1 MATNETEERLSAL
14 IDREQ
19 DAIGCP
25 YPIFSALRDESPIH
39 FSDKLGTW
47 VCTKYEYIME
57 ILHDTDRFSS
67 LMPTGPR
74 DGRSGFATA
83 MEELATD
90 PSMADYFQTFLANAA
105 NAAVLLNADPPEH
118 RRQRKAVN
126 RAFRPSRLR
135 SMEPLIEKV
144 TSELLDEIINNGE
157 SEFVAEFAVGLPMT
171 IIAVALG
178 VETDNLATFKK
189 WSDDLVMPVGNP
201 DPTTDKVRD
210 YLISLSEFNE
220 FFGNLLQLRREEAQ
234 EDIIS
239 DVANAEVNDEMLNEA
254 EMLSMLQQF
263 LVAGNETTTKL
274 LTNLMHHLAVE
285 DGLEEQLRNDPSL
298 IDNFIEE
305 GLRFEAPVGG
315 LFRMA
320 KEDTTVGNTQLS
332 EGDHIWLIFAA
343 ANRDPQMFSEPDTF
357 SVDREN
363 ARDHLAFGHGEHFCI
378 GAMLARLEARIA
390 IEQILE
396 RMENIRLVD
405 GKNSFEYEDTFVLR
419 GLKEL
424 HIAFDAR
431 H

>member
-1 MATNETEERLSAL
+1 MTSTETEQKLTAL

-47 VCTKYEYIME
+47 VCTKYEDIME
-57 ILHDTDRFSS
+57 MLHDTDRFSS

-83 MEELATD
+83 MEELAAD
-90 PSMADYFQTFLANAA
+90 PSMAEYFQKFLANAA

-126 RAFRPSRLR
+126 RAFRPTRLR
-135 SMEPLIEKV
+135 GMEPMIEEV
-144 TSELLDEIINNGE
+144 TSELIEEIVDKGE
-157 SEFVAEFAVGLPMT
+157 CEFVSEFAVGLPMT

-178 VETDNLATFKK
+178 VETDDLTTFKR

-201 DPTTDKVRD
+201 DPTTEKVRD

-220 FFGNLLQLRREEAQ
+220 FFGNLLQLRRQDPQ

-239 DVANAEVNDEMLNEA
+239 DVATAEVNDEMLNEA

-274 LTNLMHHLAVE
+274 LTNLMHHLAEE
-285 DGLEEQLRNDPSL
+285 DGLEERLREDPSL

-320 KEDTTVGNTQLS
+320 KEDTTVGETQLRK
-332 EGDHIWLIFAA
+332 GDHIWLIFAA
-343 ANRDPQMFSEPDTF
+343 ANRDPEMFSQPDTF

-390 IEQILE
+390 VEQILE
-396 RMENIRLVD
+396 RLQNIRLID
-405 GKNSFEYEDTFVLR
+405 GRNNFEYEDTFVLR

-431 H
+431 

>member
-1 MATNETEERLSAL
+1 
-14 IDREQ
+14 
-19 DAIGCP
+19 
-25 YPIFSALRDESPIH
+25 
-39 FSDKLGTW
+39 
-47 VCTKYEYIME
+47 
-57 ILHDTDRFSS
+57 
-67 LMPTGPR
+67 
-74 DGRSGFATA
+74 
-83 MEELATD
+83 
-90 PSMADYFQTFLANAA
+90 
-105 NAAVLLNADPPEH
+105 
-118 RRQRKAVN
+118 
-126 RAFRPSRLR
+126 
-135 SMEPLIEKV
+135 MEPMIEEV
-144 TSELLDEIINNGE
+144 TSELIEEIVDKGE
-157 SEFVAEFAVGLPMT
+157 CEFVSEFAVGLPMT

-178 VETDNLATFKK
+178 VETDDLTTFKR

-201 DPTTDKVRD
+201 DPTTEKVRD

-220 FFGNLLQLRREEAQ
+220 FFGNLLQLRRQDPQ

-239 DVANAEVNDEMLNEA
+239 DVATAEVNDEMLNEA

-274 LTNLMHHLAVE
+274 LTNLMHHLAEE
-285 DGLEEQLRNDPSL
+285 DGLEERLREDPSL

-320 KEDTTVGNTQLS
+320 KEDTTVGETQLRK
-332 EGDHIWLIFAA
+332 GDHIWLIFAA
-343 ANRDPQMFSEPDTF
+343 ANRDPEMFSQPDTF

-390 IEQILE
+390 VEQILE
-396 RMENIRLVD
+396 RLENIRLID
-405 GKNSFEYEDTFVLR
+405 GRNNFEYEDTFVLR

-431 H
+431 

>member
-1 MATNETEERLSAL
+1 MATKETEQRLTAL

-47 VCTKYEYIME
+47 VCTKYEDIME

-83 MEELATD
+83 MEELAAD
-90 PSMADYFQTFLANAA
+90 PSMAEYFQTFLANAA

-126 RAFRPSRLR
+126 RAFRPTRLR
-135 SMEPLIEKV
+135 GMEPMIEEVTRELIQKIV
-144 TSELLDEIINNGE
+144 DKGE
-157 SEFVAEFAVGLPMT
+157 SEFVSEFAVGLPMT

-178 VETDNLATFKK
+178 VETDDLATFKK

-201 DPTTDKVRD
+201 DPTTEKVRD

-220 FFGNLLQLRREEAQ
+220 FFGNLLQLRRQ
-234 EDIIS
+234 DPHEDIIS
-239 DVANAEVNDEMLNEA
+239 DVATAEVNDEMLNEA

-274 LTNLMHHLAVE
+274 LTNLMHHLAEE
-285 DGLEEQLRNDPSL
+285 DGLEERLREDPSL

-320 KEDTTVGNTQLS
+320 KEDTTVGETQLR

-343 ANRDPQMFSEPDTF
+343 ANRDPEMFSQPDTF

-390 IEQILE
+390 VEQILDQL
-396 RMENIRLVD
+396 ENIRLID
-405 GKNSFEYEDTFVLR
+405 GRNNFEYEDTFVLR

-431 H
+431 

>member
-1 MATNETEERLSAL
+1 MDTKETEQKLTAL

-47 VCTKYEYIME
+47 VCTKYEDIME

-83 MEELATD
+83 MEELAAD
-90 PSMADYFQTFLANAA
+90 PSMAEYFQKFLANAA

-126 RAFRPSRLR
+126 RAFRPTRLR
-135 SMEPLIEKV
+135 GMEPMIEEV
-144 TSELLDEIINNGE
+144 TSELIEEIVDKGE
-157 SEFVAEFAVGLPMT
+157 CEFVSEFAVGLPMT

-178 VETDNLATFKK
+178 VETDDLTTFKR

-201 DPTTDKVRD
+201 DPTTEKVRD

-220 FFGNLLQLRREEAQ
+220 FFGNLLQLRRQDPQ

-239 DVANAEVNDEMLNEA
+239 DVATAEVNDEMLNEA

-274 LTNLMHHLAVE
+274 LTNLMHHLAEE
-285 DGLEEQLRNDPSL
+285 DGLEERLREDPSL

-320 KEDTTVGNTQLS
+320 KEDTTVGETQLRK
-332 EGDHIWLIFAA
+332 GDHIWLIFAA
-343 ANRDPQMFSEPDTF
+343 ANRDPEMFSQPDTF

-390 IEQILE
+390 VEQILE
-396 RMENIRLVD
+396 RLQNIRLID
-405 GKNSFEYEDTFVLR
+405 GRNNFEYEDTFVLR

-424 HIAFDAR
+424 HIAFDVR
-431 H
+431 

>member
-1 MATNETEERLSAL
+1 MATKETEARLSAL

-47 VCTKYEYIME
+47 VCTKYEDIME

-83 MEELATD
+83 MEELAAD

-126 RAFRPSRLR
+126 RAFRPTRLR
-135 SMEPLIEKV
+135 SMEPMIEKV
-144 TSELLDEIINNGE
+144 TSELIDEIINNGE

-201 DPTTDKVRD
+201 DPTTEKVRD

-220 FFGNLLQLRREEAQ
+220 FFGNLLQLRRQEAQ

-239 DVANAEVNDEMLNEA
+239 DVTNAEVNDEMLNEA

>member
-1 MATNETEERLSAL
+1 MTTGTTEEKLDAL
-14 IDREQ
+14 IDRDQE
-19 DAIGCP
+19 AIGCP
-25 YPIFSALRDESPIH
+25 YPIFSSLRSESPIH
-39 FSDKLGTW
+39 FSEKLGTW
-47 VCTKYEYIME
+47 VCTRYEDIME

-83 MEELATD
+83 MEELAAD
-90 PSMADYFQTFLANAA
+90 PSMAEYFQSFLANAA

-126 RAFRPSRLR
+126 RAFRPTRLR
-135 SMEPLIEKV
+135 GMEPMIEEV
-144 TSELLDEIINNGE
+144 TKNLLDKLVTKGE
-157 SEFVAEFAVGLPMT
+157 SEFVADFAVGLPMT

-178 VETDNLATFKK
+178 VETDDLGTFKK

-201 DPTTDKVRD
+201 DPTTEKVRD
-210 YLISLSEFNE
+210 YLISLSQFNE
-220 FFGNLLQLRREEAQ
+220 FFGNLLELRREEAQ

-239 DVANAEVNDEMLNEA
+239 DVANAEVNEEMLNEA

-285 DGLEEQLRNDPSL
+285 DGLEENLRKDPTL

-320 KEDTTVGNTQLS
+320 KEDTTVGETKLS

-343 ANRDPQMFSEPDTF
+343 ANRDPEVFPSPDEF
-357 SVDREN
+357 SVNREN

-378 GAMLARLEARIA
+378 GATLARLEARIA
-390 IEQILE
+390 VDQILS
-396 RMENIRLVD
+396 RIENIRLIE
-405 GKNSFEYEDTFVLR
+405 GKNNFEYEDTFVLR

-424 HIAFDAR
+424 HVAFDVR
-431 H
+431 E

>member
-1 MATNETEERLSAL
+1 MTTKTTEEQLDAL

-25 YPIFSALRDESPIH
+25 YPIFSALRDESPLH
-39 FSDKLGTW
+39 YSEKLGTW
-47 VCTKYEYIME
+47 VCTSYEDIME

-90 PSMADYFQTFLANAA
+90 PSMAEYFQTFLANAA

-135 SMEPLIEKV
+135 GMEPMIQEV
-144 TSELLDEIINNGE
+144 TDSLLKEIIDKGE
-157 SEFVAEFAVGLPMT
+157 SEFVTDFAVGLPMT

-178 VETDNLATFKK
+178 VETDDLNTFKK

-201 DPTTDKVRD
+201 DPTIEKVRD

-220 FFGNLLQLRREEAQ
+220 FFGELLELRRQEAQ

-239 DVANAEVNDEMLNEA
+239 DVANAEVNDEMLNDA

-285 DGLEEQLRNDPSL
+285 DGLVERLREDRNL

-320 KEDTTVGNTQLS
+320 KEDTEVGGTQLS
-332 EGDHIWLIFAA
+332 KGDHIWLIFAA
-343 ANRDPQMFSEPDTF
+343 ANRDPEMFSKPDEFT
-357 SVDREN
+357 VDREN

-378 GAMLARLEARIA
+378 GATLARLEARIA
-390 IEQILE
+390 VEQILD
-396 RMENIRLVD
+396 RMDNIRLVE
-405 GKNSFEYEDTFVLR
+405 GKNNFEYEDTFVLR

-424 HIAFDAR
+424 HIAFDSR
-431 H
+431 K

>member
-1 MATNETEERLSAL
+1 MATKETEQRLTAL

-39 FSDKLGTW
+39 FSEKLGTW
-47 VCTKYEYIME
+47 VCTKYEDIME

-83 MEELATD
+83 MEELAAD
-90 PSMADYFQTFLANAA
+90 PSMAEYFQMFLANAA

-126 RAFRPSRLR
+126 RAFRPTRLR
-135 SMEPLIEKV
+135 GMEPMIEEV
-144 TSELLDEIINNGE
+144 TSELLDEIIDKGE
-157 SEFVAEFAVGLPMT
+157 SEFVSEFAVGLPMT

-201 DPTTDKVRD
+201 DPTTEKVRD

-285 DGLEEQLRNDPSL
+285 DGLEERLRNDVSL

-320 KEDTTVGNTQLS
+320 KQDTTVGETELR

-343 ANRDPQMFSEPDTF
+343 ANRDPEMFSQPDTF

-390 IEQILE
+390 VEHILE
-396 RMENIRLVD
+396 RMENIRLIE
-405 GKNSFEYEDTFVLR
+405 GRNNFEYEDTFVLR

-431 H
+431 

>member
-1 MATNETEERLSAL
+1 MATKETEQKLTAL
-14 IDREQ
+14 INREQ

-47 VCTKYEYIME
+47 VCTKYEDIME

-83 MEELATD
+83 MEELAAD
-90 PSMADYFQTFLANAA
+90 PSMAEYFQTFLANAA

-126 RAFRPSRLR
+126 RAFRPTRLR
-135 SMEPLIEKV
+135 GMEPMIEEV
-144 TSELLDEIINNGE
+144 TSELIQEIVDKGE
-157 SEFVAEFAVGLPMT
+157 SEFVSEFAVGLPMT

-178 VETDNLATFKK
+178 VETDDLATFKR

-201 DPTTDKVRD
+201 DPTTEKVRD

-220 FFGNLLQLRREEAQ
+220 FFGNLLQLRRQ
-234 EDIIS
+234 DPHEDIIS
-239 DVANAEVNDEMLNEA
+239 DVATAEVNDEMLNEA

-274 LTNLMHHLAVE
+274 LTNLMHHLAEE
-285 DGLEEQLRNDPSL
+285 DGLEERLRDDPSL

-320 KEDTTVGNTQLS
+320 KEDTTVGETQLR

-343 ANRDPQMFSEPDTF
+343 ANRDPEMFSQPDTF

-390 IEQILE
+390 VEQILDQL
-396 RMENIRLVD
+396 ENIRLID
-405 GKNSFEYEDTFVLR
+405 ERNNFEYEDTFVLR

-431 H
+431 

>member
-1 MATNETEERLSAL
+1 MATKETEQKLTAL

-47 VCTKYEYIME
+47 VCTKYEDIME

-83 MEELATD
+83 MEELAAD
-90 PSMADYFQTFLANAA
+90 PSMAEYFQTFLANAA

-126 RAFRPSRLR
+126 RAFRPTRLR
-135 SMEPLIEKV
+135 GMEPMIEEV
-144 TSELLDEIINNGE
+144 TSELIQEIVDKGE
-157 SEFVAEFAVGLPMT
+157 SEFVSEFAVGLPMT

-178 VETDNLATFKK
+178 VETDDLATFKR

-201 DPTTDKVRD
+201 DPTTEKVRD

-220 FFGNLLQLRREEAQ
+220 FFGNLLQLRRQ
-234 EDIIS
+234 DPHEDIIS
-239 DVANAEVNDEMLNEA
+239 DVATAEVNDEMLNEA

-274 LTNLMHHLAVE
+274 LTNLMHHLAEE
-285 DGLEEQLRNDPSL
+285 DGLEERLRDDPSL

-320 KEDTTVGNTQLS
+320 KEDTMVGETQLR

-343 ANRDPQMFSEPDTF
+343 ANRDPEMFSQPDTF

-390 IEQILE
+390 VEQILE
-396 RMENIRLVD
+396 RLENIRLID
-405 GKNSFEYEDTFVLR
+405 GRNNFEYEDTFVLR

-424 HIAFDAR
+424 HIAFDTR
-431 H
+431 

>member
-1 MATNETEERLSAL
+1 MTSTETEQKLTAL

-47 VCTKYEYIME
+47 VCTKYEDIME
-57 ILHDTDRFSS
+57 MLHDTDRFSS

-83 MEELATD
+83 MEELAAD
-90 PSMADYFQTFLANAA
+90 PSMAEYFQKFLANAA

-126 RAFRPSRLR
+126 RAFRPTRLR
-135 SMEPLIEKV
+135 GMEPMIEEV
-144 TSELLDEIINNGE
+144 TSELIEEIVDKGE
-157 SEFVAEFAVGLPMT
+157 CEFVSEFTVGLPMT

-178 VETDNLATFKK
+178 VETDDLTTFKR
-189 WSDDLVMPVGNP
+189 WSEDLVMPVGNP
-201 DPTTDKVRD
+201 DPTTEKVRD
-210 YLISLSEFNE
+210 YLISLSDFNE
-220 FFGNLLQLRREEAQ
+220 FFGNLLQLRRQDPQ

-239 DVANAEVNDEMLNEA
+239 DVATAEVNDEMLNEA

-274 LTNLMHHLAVE
+274 LTNLMHHLAEE
-285 DGLEEQLRNDPSL
+285 DGLEERLREDPSL

-320 KEDTTVGNTQLS
+320 KEDTTVGETQLRK
-332 EGDHIWLIFAA
+332 GDHIWLIFAA
-343 ANRDPQMFSEPDTF
+343 ANRDPEMFSQPDTF

-390 IEQILE
+390 VEQILE
-396 RMENIRLVD
+396 RLENIRLID
-405 GKNSFEYEDTFVLR
+405 GRNNFEYEDTFVLR

-431 H
+431 

>member
-1 MATNETEERLSAL
+1 MATKETEQKLTAL

-19 DAIGCP
+19 EAIGCP

-47 VCTKYEYIME
+47 VCTKYEDIME

-83 MEELATD
+83 MEELAAD
-90 PSMADYFQTFLANAA
+90 PSMAEYFQTFLANAA

-126 RAFRPSRLR
+126 RAFRPTRLR
-135 SMEPLIEKV
+135 GMEPMIEEV
-144 TSELLDEIINNGE
+144 TSELIQEIVDKGE
-157 SEFVAEFAVGLPMT
+157 SEFVSEFAVGLPMT

-178 VETDNLATFKK
+178 VETDDLATFKR

-201 DPTTDKVRD
+201 DPTTEKVRD

-220 FFGNLLQLRREEAQ
+220 FFGNLLQLRRQEAQ

>member
-1 MATNETEERLSAL
+1 MATKETEQRLTTL

-47 VCTKYEYIME
+47 VCTKYEDIME

-83 MEELATD
+83 MEELAAD
-90 PSMADYFQTFLANAA
+90 PSMAEYFQTFLANAA

-126 RAFRPSRLR
+126 RAFRPTRLR
-135 SMEPLIEKV
+135 GMEPMIEKV
-144 TSELLDEIINNGE
+144 TSELIDEIIDKGE

-178 VETDNLATFKK
+178 VETDDLATFKR

-201 DPTTDKVRD
+201 DPTTEKVRD
-210 YLISLSEFNE
+210 YLISLSEFNK
-220 FFGNLLQLRREEAQ
+220 FFGNLLQLRRESPQ

-239 DVANAEVNDEMLNEA
+239 DVATAEVNDEMLNEA

-274 LTNLMHHLAVE
+274 LTNLMHHLAEE
-285 DGLEEQLRNDPSL
+285 DGLEERLRDDPNL

-320 KEDTTVGNTQLS
+320 KEDTTVGETQLR

-343 ANRDPQMFSEPDTF
+343 ANRDPEMFSQPDTF

-378 GAMLARLEARIA
+378 GAMLARIEARIA
-390 IEQILE
+390 VEQILE
-396 RMENIRLVD
+396 RLENIRLID
-405 GKNSFEYEDTFVLR
+405 GRNNFEYEDTFVLR

-424 HIAFDAR
+424 HVAFDAR
-431 H
+431 

>member
-1 MATNETEERLSAL
+1 MASKETEERLSAL

-47 VCTKYEYIME
+47 VCTKYEDIME

-74 DGRSGFATA
+74 DGRSGFATS
-83 MEELATD
+83 MEELAAD

-126 RAFRPSRLR
+126 RAFRPTRLR
-135 SMEPLIEKV
+135 SMEPMIEKV
-144 TSELLDEIINNGE
+144 TSELIDEIINNGE

-220 FFGNLLQLRREEAQ
+220 FFGNLLQLRRQEAQ

-285 DGLEEQLRNDPSL
+285 DGLEEQLRNDPNL

-320 KEDTTVGNTQLS
+320 KEDTTVGNTQLC

-390 IEQILE
+390 VEQILE

>member
-1 MATNETEERLSAL
+1 MATKETEQKLTAL

-47 VCTKYEYIME
+47 VCTKYEDIME

-83 MEELATD
+83 MEELAAD
-90 PSMADYFQTFLANAA
+90 PSMAEYFQKFLANAA

-126 RAFRPSRLR
+126 RAFRPTRLR
-135 SMEPLIEKV
+135 GMEPMIEEV
-144 TSELLDEIINNGE
+144 TSELIQEIVDKGE
-157 SEFVAEFAVGLPMT
+157 SEFVSEFAVGLPMT

-178 VETDNLATFKK
+178 VETDDLATFKR

-201 DPTTDKVRD
+201 DPTTEKVRD

-220 FFGNLLQLRREEAQ
+220 FFGNLLQLRRQ
-234 EDIIS
+234 DPHEDIIS
-239 DVANAEVNDEMLNEA
+239 DVATAEVNDEMLNEA

-274 LTNLMHHLAVE
+274 LTNLMHHLAEE
-285 DGLEEQLRNDPSL
+285 DGLEERLRDDPSL

-320 KEDTTVGNTQLS
+320 KEDTMVGETQLR

-343 ANRDPQMFSEPDTF
+343 ANRDPDMFSQPDTF

-390 IEQILE
+390 VEQILE
-396 RMENIRLVD
+396 RLQNIRLID
-405 GKNSFEYEDTFVLR
+405 GRNNFEYEDTFVLR

-431 H
+431 

>member
-1 MATNETEERLSAL
+1 MATKETEQKLTAL

-47 VCTKYEYIME
+47 VCTKYEDIME

-83 MEELATD
+83 MEELAAD
-90 PSMADYFQTFLANAA
+90 PSMAEYFQTFLANAA

-126 RAFRPSRLR
+126 RAFRPTRLR
-135 SMEPLIEKV
+135 GMEPMIEEV
-144 TSELLDEIINNGE
+144 TSELIQKIVDKGE
-157 SEFVAEFAVGLPMT
+157 SEFVSEFAVGLPMT

-178 VETDNLATFKK
+178 VETDDLATFKR

-201 DPTTDKVRD
+201 DPTTEKVRD

-220 FFGNLLQLRREEAQ
+220 FFGNLLQLRRQ
-234 EDIIS
+234 DPHEDIIS
-239 DVANAEVNDEMLNEA
+239 DVATAEVNDEMLNEA

-274 LTNLMHHLAVE
+274 LTNLMHHLAEE
-285 DGLEEQLRNDPSL
+285 DGLEERLREDPSL

-320 KEDTTVGNTQLS
+320 KEDTMVGETQLR

-343 ANRDPQMFSEPDTF
+343 ANRDPDMFSQPDTF

-390 IEQILE
+390 VEQILE
-396 RMENIRLVD
+396 RLQNIRLID
-405 GKNSFEYEDTFVLR
+405 GRNNFEYEDTFVLR

-431 H
+431 

>member
-1 MATNETEERLSAL
+1 MATKETEQKLTAL
-14 IDREQ
+14 INREQ

-47 VCTKYEYIME
+47 VCTKYEDIME

-83 MEELATD
+83 MEELAAD
-90 PSMADYFQTFLANAA
+90 PSMAEYFQTFLANAA

-126 RAFRPSRLR
+126 RAFRPTRLR
-135 SMEPLIEKV
+135 GMEPMIEEV
-144 TSELLDEIINNGE
+144 TSELIQEIVDKGE
-157 SEFVAEFAVGLPMT
+157 SEFVSEFAVGLPMT

-178 VETDNLATFKK
+178 VETDDLATFKR

-201 DPTTDKVRD
+201 DPTTEKVRD

-220 FFGNLLQLRREEAQ
+220 FFGNLLQLRRQ
-234 EDIIS
+234 DPHEDIIS
-239 DVANAEVNDEMLNEA
+239 DVATAEVNDEMLNEA

-274 LTNLMHHLAVE
+274 LTNLMHHLAEE
-285 DGLEEQLRNDPSL
+285 DGLEERLRDDPSL

-320 KEDTTVGNTQLS
+320 KEDTMVGETQLR

-343 ANRDPQMFSEPDTF
+343 ANRDPEMFSQPDTF

-390 IEQILE
+390 VEQILDQL
-396 RMENIRLVD
+396 ENIRLID
-405 GKNSFEYEDTFVLR
+405 GRNNFEYEDTFVLR

-431 H
+431 

>member
-1 MATNETEERLSAL
+1 MTTGTTEEKLDAL
-14 IDREQ
+14 IDRDQE
-19 DAIGCP
+19 AIGCP
-25 YPIFSALRDESPIH
+25 YPIFSSLRSESPIH
-39 FSDKLGTW
+39 FSEKLGTW
-47 VCTKYEYIME
+47 VCTRYEDIME

-83 MEELATD
+83 MEELAAD
-90 PSMADYFQTFLANAA
+90 PSMAEYFQSFLANAA

-126 RAFRPSRLR
+126 RAFRPTRLR
-135 SMEPLIEKV
+135 GMEPMIEDV
-144 TSELLDEIINNGE
+144 TKNLLDKLVTKGE
-157 SEFVAEFAVGLPMT
+157 SEFVADFAVGLPMT

-178 VETDNLATFKK
+178 VETDDLGTFKK

-201 DPTTDKVRD
+201 DPTTEKVRD
-210 YLISLSEFNE
+210 YLISLSQFNE
-220 FFGNLLQLRREEAQ
+220 FFGNLLELRREEAQ

-239 DVANAEVNDEMLNEA
+239 DVANAEVNEEMLNEA

-285 DGLEEQLRNDPSL
+285 DGLEENLRKDPTL

-320 KEDTTVGNTQLS
+320 KEDTTVGETKLS

-343 ANRDPQMFSEPDTF
+343 ANRDPEVFPSPDEF
-357 SVDREN
+357 SVNREN

-378 GAMLARLEARIA
+378 GATLARLEARIA
-390 IEQILE
+390 VDQILS
-396 RMENIRLVD
+396 RIENIRLIE
-405 GKNSFEYEDTFVLR
+405 GKNNFEYEDTFVLR

-424 HIAFDAR
+424 HVAFDVR
-431 H
+431 E

>member
-1 MATNETEERLSAL
+1 MATKETEQRLTAL

-47 VCTKYEYIME
+47 VCTKYEDIME

-83 MEELATD
+83 MEELAAD
-90 PSMADYFQTFLANAA
+90 PSMAEYFQTFLANAA

-126 RAFRPSRLR
+126 RAFRPTRLR
-135 SMEPLIEKV
+135 GMEPMIEEV
-144 TSELLDEIINNGE
+144 TSELLDEIIDKGE
-157 SEFVAEFAVGLPMT
+157 SEFVSEFAVGLPMT

-201 DPTTDKVRD
+201 DPTTEKVRD

-285 DGLEEQLRNDPSL
+285 DGLEERLRNDVSL

-320 KEDTTVGNTQLS
+320 KQDTTVGETELR

-343 ANRDPQMFSEPDTF
+343 ANRDPEMFSQPDTF

-390 IEQILE
+390 VEQILE
-396 RMENIRLVD
+396 RMKNIRLIE
-405 GKNSFEYEDTFVLR
+405 GRNNFEYEDTFVLR

-431 H
+431 

>member
-1 MATNETEERLSAL
+1 MATKETEQRLTAL

-47 VCTKYEYIME
+47 VCTKYEDIME

-83 MEELATD
+83 MEELAAD
-90 PSMADYFQTFLANAA
+90 PSMAEYFQTFLANAA

-126 RAFRPSRLR
+126 RAFRPTRLR
-135 SMEPLIEKV
+135 GMEPMIEEV
-144 TSELLDEIINNGE
+144 TSELLDEIIDKGE
-157 SEFVAEFAVGLPMT
+157 SEFVSEFAVGLPMT

-201 DPTTDKVRD
+201 DPTTEKVRD

-285 DGLEEQLRNDPSL
+285 DGLEERLRDDVSL

-320 KEDTTVGNTQLS
+320 KQDTTVGETELR

-343 ANRDPQMFSEPDTF
+343 ANRDPEMFSQPDTF

-390 IEQILE
+390 VEQILE
-396 RMENIRLVD
+396 RMKNIRLIE
-405 GKNSFEYEDTFVLR
+405 GRNNFEYEDTFVLR

-431 H
+431 

>member
-1 MATNETEERLSAL
+1 MATKETEQKLTAL
-14 IDREQ
+14 INREQ

-47 VCTKYEYIME
+47 VCTKYEDIME

-83 MEELATD
+83 MEELAAD
-90 PSMADYFQTFLANAA
+90 PSMAEYFQTFLANAA

-126 RAFRPSRLR
+126 RAFRPTRLR
-135 SMEPLIEKV
+135 GMEPMIEEV
-144 TSELLDEIINNGE
+144 TSELIQEIVDKGE
-157 SEFVAEFAVGLPMT
+157 SEFVSEFAVGLPMT

-178 VETDNLATFKK
+178 VETDDLATFKR

-201 DPTTDKVRD
+201 DPTTEKVRD

-220 FFGNLLQLRREEAQ
+220 FFGNLLKLRRQ
-234 EDIIS
+234 DPHEDIIS
-239 DVANAEVNDEMLNEA
+239 DVATAEVNDEMLNEA

-274 LTNLMHHLAVE
+274 LTNLMHHLAEE
-285 DGLEEQLRNDPSL
+285 DGLEERLRDDPSL

-320 KEDTTVGNTQLS
+320 KEDTMVGETQLR

-343 ANRDPQMFSEPDTF
+343 ANRDPEMFSQPDTF

-390 IEQILE
+390 VEQILE
-396 RMENIRLVD
+396 RLENIRLID
-405 GKNSFEYEDTFVLR
+405 GRNNFEYEDTFVLR

-431 H
+431 

>member
-1 MATNETEERLSAL
+1 MATKETEQRLTAL

-47 VCTKYEYIME
+47 VCTKYEDIME

-67 LMPTGPR
+67 LMPNGPR

-83 MEELATD
+83 MEELAAD
-90 PSMADYFQTFLANAA
+90 PSMAEYFQTFLANAA

-126 RAFRPSRLR
+126 RAFRPTRLR
-135 SMEPLIEKV
+135 GMEPMIEEV
-144 TSELLDEIINNGE
+144 TAKLLDEIIDKGE

-201 DPTTDKVRD
+201 DPTTEKVRD

-285 DGLEEQLRNDPSL
+285 DGLEERLRDDASL

-305 GLRFEAPVGG
+305 GLRFEAPVGC

-320 KEDTTVGNTQLS
+320 KQDTTVGETELR

-343 ANRDPQMFSEPDTF
+343 ANRDPEMFSQPDTF

-363 ARDHLAFGHGEHFCI
+363 ARAHLAFGHGEHFCI
-378 GAMLARLEARIA
+378 GAMLARLEA
-390 IEQILE
+390 
-396 RMENIRLVD
+396 
-405 GKNSFEYEDTFVLR
+405 
-419 GLKEL
+419 
-424 HIAFDAR
+424 
-431 H
+431 

>member
-1 MATNETEERLSAL
+1 MATKETEQRLTAL

-47 VCTKYEYIME
+47 VCTKYEDIME

-83 MEELATD
+83 MEELAAD
-90 PSMADYFQTFLANAA
+90 PSMAEYFQTFLANAA

-126 RAFRPSRLR
+126 RAFRPTRLR
-135 SMEPLIEKV
+135 GMEPMIEEV
-144 TSELLDEIINNGE
+144 TSELLDEIIDKGE
-157 SEFVAEFAVGLPMT
+157 SEFVSEFAVGLPMT

-201 DPTTDKVRD
+201 DPTTEKVRD

-285 DGLEEQLRNDPSL
+285 DGLEERLRNDVSL

-320 KEDTTVGNTQLS
+320 KQDTTVGETELR

-343 ANRDPQMFSEPDTF
+343 ANRDPEMFSQPDTF

-390 IEQILE
+390 VEQILE
-396 RMENIRLVD
+396 RMTNIRLIE
-405 GKNSFEYEDTFVLR
+405 GRNNFEYEDTFVLR

-431 H
+431 

>member
-1 MATNETEERLSAL
+1 MATKETEQRLTAL

-47 VCTKYEYIME
+47 VCTKYEDIME

-83 MEELATD
+83 MEELAAD
-90 PSMADYFQTFLANAA
+90 PSMAEYFQTFLANAA

-126 RAFRPSRLR
+126 RAFRPTRLR
-135 SMEPLIEKV
+135 GMEPMIEEV
-144 TSELLDEIINNGE
+144 TSELLDEIIDKGE
-157 SEFVAEFAVGLPMT
+157 SEFVSEFAVGLPMT

-201 DPTTDKVRD
+201 DPTTEKVRD

-285 DGLEEQLRNDPSL
+285 DGLEERLRDDASL

-320 KEDTTVGNTQLS
+320 KQDTTVGETELR

-343 ANRDPQMFSEPDTF
+343 ANRDPEMFSQPDTF

-390 IEQILE
+390 VEHILE
-396 RMENIRLVD
+396 RMENIRLIE
-405 GKNSFEYEDTFVLR
+405 GRNNFEYEDTFVLR

-431 H
+431 

>member
-1 MATNETEERLSAL
+1 MATKETEQRLTAL

-47 VCTKYEYIME
+47 VCTKYEDIME

-83 MEELATD
+83 MEELAAD
-90 PSMADYFQTFLANAA
+90 PSMAEYFQTFLANAA

-126 RAFRPSRLR
+126 RAFRPTRLR
-135 SMEPLIEKV
+135 GMEPMIEEV
-144 TSELLDEIINNGE
+144 TAKLLDEIIDKGE

-201 DPTTDKVRD
+201 DPTTEKVRD

-285 DGLEEQLRNDPSL
+285 DGLEERLRNDVSL

-320 KEDTTVGNTQLS
+320 KQDTTVGETELR

-343 ANRDPQMFSEPDTF
+343 ANRDPEMFSQPDTF

-390 IEQILE
+390 VEHILE
-396 RMENIRLVD
+396 RMENIRLIE
-405 GKNSFEYEDTFVLR
+405 GRNNFEYEDTFVLR

-431 H
+431 

>member
-1 MATNETEERLSAL
+1 MATKETEQRLTAL

-47 VCTKYEYIME
+47 VCTKYEDIME

-83 MEELATD
+83 MEELAAD
-90 PSMADYFQTFLANAA
+90 PSMAEYFQTFLANAA

-126 RAFRPSRLR
+126 RAFRPTRLR
-135 SMEPLIEKV
+135 GMEPMIEEV
-144 TSELLDEIINNGE
+144 TAKLLDEIIDKGE

-201 DPTTDKVRD
+201 DPTTEKVRD

-220 FFGNLLQLRREEAQ
+220 FFGNLLQLRREDAQ

-285 DGLEEQLRNDPSL
+285 DGLEERLRDDASL

-320 KEDTTVGNTQLS
+320 KQDTTVGETELR

-343 ANRDPQMFSEPDTF
+343 ANRDPEMFSQPDTF

-390 IEQILE
+390 VEQILE
-396 RMENIRLVD
+396 RMKNIRLIE
-405 GKNSFEYEDTFVLR
+405 GRNNFEYEDTFVLR

-431 H
+431 

>member
-1 MATNETEERLSAL
+1 MATKETEERLSAL

-47 VCTKYEYIME
+47 VCTKYEDIME

-74 DGRSGFATA
+74 DGRSGFATS
-83 MEELATD
+83 MEELAAD

-126 RAFRPSRLR
+126 RAFRPTRLR
-135 SMEPLIEKV
+135 SMEPMIEKV
-144 TSELLDEIINNGE
+144 TSELIDEIINNGE

-201 DPTTDKVRD
+201 DPTTEKVRD

-220 FFGNLLQLRREEAQ
+220 FFGNLLQLRRQEAQ

-320 KEDTTVGNTQLS
+320 KEDTTVGNTQLC

-390 IEQILE
+390 VEQLLE

>member
-1 MATNETEERLSAL
+1 MATKETEQRLTAL

-47 VCTKYEYIME
+47 VCTKYEDIME

-83 MEELATD
+83 MEELAAD
-90 PSMADYFQTFLANAA
+90 PSMAEYFQTFLANAA

-126 RAFRPSRLR
+126 RAFRPTRLR
-135 SMEPLIEKV
+135 GMEPMIEEV
-144 TSELLDEIINNGE
+144 TAKLLDEIIDKGE

-201 DPTTDKVRD
+201 DPTTEKVRD

-285 DGLEEQLRNDPSL
+285 DGLEDRLRDDASL

-320 KEDTTVGNTQLS
+320 KQDTTVGETELR

-343 ANRDPQMFSEPDTF
+343 ANRDPEMFSQPDTF

-390 IEQILE
+390 VEHILE
-396 RMENIRLVD
+396 RMENIRLIE
-405 GKNSFEYEDTFVLR
+405 GRNNFEYEDTFVLR

-431 H
+431 

>member
-1 MATNETEERLSAL
+1 MATKETEQKLTAL

-47 VCTKYEYIME
+47 VCTKYEDIME

-83 MEELATD
+83 MEELAAD
-90 PSMADYFQTFLANAA
+90 PSMAEYFQKFLANAA

-126 RAFRPSRLR
+126 RAFRPTRLR
-135 SMEPLIEKV
+135 GMEPMIEEV
-144 TSELLDEIINNGE
+144 TSELIQEIVDKGE
-157 SEFVAEFAVGLPMT
+157 SEFVSEFAVGLPMT

-178 VETDNLATFKK
+178 VETDDLATFKR

-201 DPTTDKVRD
+201 DPTTEKVRD

-220 FFGNLLQLRREEAQ
+220 FFGNLLQLRRQ
-234 EDIIS
+234 DPHEDIIS
-239 DVANAEVNDEMLNEA
+239 DVATAEVNDEMLNEA

-274 LTNLMHHLAVE
+274 LTNLMHHLAEE
-285 DGLEEQLRNDPSL
+285 DGLEERLREDPSL

-320 KEDTTVGNTQLS
+320 KEDTMVGETQLR

-343 ANRDPQMFSEPDTF
+343 ANRDPDMFSQPDTF

-390 IEQILE
+390 VEQILE
-396 RMENIRLVD
+396 RLQNIRLID
-405 GKNSFEYEDTFVLR
+405 GRNNFEYEDTFVLR

-431 H
+431 

>member
-1 MATNETEERLSAL
+1 MATKETEQRLTAL

-47 VCTKYEYIME
+47 VCTKYEDIME

-83 MEELATD
+83 MEELAAD
-90 PSMADYFQTFLANAA
+90 PSMAEYFQTFLANAA

-126 RAFRPSRLR
+126 RAFRPTRLR
-135 SMEPLIEKV
+135 GMEPMIEKV
-144 TSELLDEIINNGE
+144 TSELIDEIIDKGE

-178 VETDNLATFKK
+178 VETDDLATFKR

-201 DPTTDKVRD
+201 DPTTEKVRD
-210 YLISLSEFNE
+210 YLISLSEFNK
-220 FFGNLLQLRREEAQ
+220 FFGNLLQLRRESPQ

-239 DVANAEVNDEMLNEA
+239 DVATAEVNDEMLNEA

-274 LTNLMHHLAVE
+274 LTNLMHHLAEE
-285 DGLEEQLRNDPSL
+285 DGLEERLRNDPTL

-320 KEDTTVGNTQLS
+320 KEDTTVGETQLR

-343 ANRDPQMFSEPDTF
+343 ANRDPEMFSQPDTF

-378 GAMLARLEARIA
+378 GAMLARIEAKIA
-390 IEQILE
+390 VEQILE
-396 RMENIRLVD
+396 RLENIRLID
-405 GKNSFEYEDTFVLR
+405 GRNTFEYEDTFVLR

-424 HIAFDAR
+424 HVAFDAR
-431 H
+431 

>member
-1 MATNETEERLSAL
+1 MATKQTEQKLTAL

-25 YPIFSALRDESPIH
+25 YPIFSALREESPIH

-47 VCTKYEYIME
+47 VCTKYEDIME

-83 MEELATD
+83 MEELAAD
-90 PSMADYFQTFLANAA
+90 PSMAEYFQTFLANAA

-126 RAFRPSRLR
+126 RAFRPTRLR
-135 SMEPLIEKV
+135 GMEPMIEEV
-144 TSELLDEIINNGE
+144 TAKLLDEIIDKGE

-201 DPTTDKVRD
+201 DPTTEKVRD

-285 DGLEEQLRNDPSL
+285 DGLEERLRDDASL

-320 KEDTTVGNTQLS
+320 KQDTTVGETELR

-343 ANRDPQMFSEPDTF
+343 ANRDPEMFSQPDTF

-390 IEQILE
+390 VEQILE
-396 RMENIRLVD
+396 RMKNIRLIE
-405 GKNSFEYEDTFVLR
+405 GRNNFEYEDTFVLR

-431 H
+431 

>member
-1 MATNETEERLSAL
+1 MATKETEQRLTAL

-47 VCTKYEYIME
+47 VCTKYEDIME

-83 MEELATD
+83 MEELAAD
-90 PSMADYFQTFLANAA
+90 PSMAEYFQTFLANAA

-135 SMEPLIEKV
+135 GMESMIEEV
-144 TSELLDEIINNGE
+144 TAKLLDEIIDKGE

-201 DPTTDKVRD
+201 DPTTEKVRD

-285 DGLEEQLRNDPSL
+285 DGLEERLRDDASL

-320 KEDTTVGNTQLS
+320 KQDTTVGETELR

-343 ANRDPQMFSEPDTF
+343 ANRDPEMFSQPDTF

-390 IEQILE
+390 VEQILE
-396 RMENIRLVD
+396 RMKNIRLIE
-405 GKNSFEYEDTFVLR
+405 GRNNFEYEDTFVLR

-431 H
+431 

>member
-1 MATNETEERLSAL
+1 MATKETEERLSAL

-47 VCTKYEYIME
+47 VCTKYEDIME

-74 DGRSGFATA
+74 DGRSGFATS
-83 MEELATD
+83 MEELAAD

-126 RAFRPSRLR
+126 RAFRPTRLR
-135 SMEPLIEKV
+135 SMEPMIEKV
-144 TSELLDEIINNGE
+144 TSELIDEIINNGE

-220 FFGNLLQLRREEAQ
+220 FFGNLLQLRRQEAQ

-285 DGLEEQLRNDPSL
+285 DGLEERLRNDPSL

-320 KEDTTVGNTQLS
+320 KEDTTVGNTQLC

-390 IEQILE
+390 VEQILE

>member
-1 MATNETEERLSAL
+1 MATKETEQRLTAL

-47 VCTKYEYIME
+47 VCTKYEDIME

-83 MEELATD
+83 MEELAAD
-90 PSMADYFQTFLANAA
+90 PSMAEYFQTFLANAA

-126 RAFRPSRLR
+126 RAFRPTRLR
-135 SMEPLIEKV
+135 GMEPMIEEV
-144 TSELLDEIINNGE
+144 TSELIQKIVDKGE
-157 SEFVAEFAVGLPMT
+157 SEFVSEFAVGLPMT

-178 VETDNLATFKK
+178 VETDDLATFKR

-201 DPTTDKVRD
+201 DPTTEKVRD

-220 FFGNLLQLRREEAQ
+220 FFGNLLQLRRQ
-234 EDIIS
+234 DPHEDIIS
-239 DVANAEVNDEMLNEA
+239 DVATAEVNDEMLNEA

-274 LTNLMHHLAVE
+274 LTNLMHHLAEE
-285 DGLEEQLRNDPSL
+285 DGLEERLRDDPSL

-320 KEDTTVGNTQLS
+320 KEDTMVGETQLR

-343 ANRDPQMFSEPDTF
+343 ANRDPDMFSQPDTF

-390 IEQILE
+390 VEQILE
-396 RMENIRLVD
+396 RLQNIRLID
-405 GKNSFEYEDTFVLR
+405 GRNNFEYEDTFVLR

-431 H
+431 

>member
-1 MATNETEERLSAL
+1 MATKETEQKLTAL

-19 DAIGCP
+19 EAIGCP

-47 VCTKYEYIME
+47 VCTKYEDIME

-83 MEELATD
+83 MEELAAD
-90 PSMADYFQTFLANAA
+90 PSMAEYFQTFLANAA

-126 RAFRPSRLR
+126 RAFRPTRLR
-135 SMEPLIEKV
+135 GMEPMIEEV
-144 TSELLDEIINNGE
+144 TSELIQEIVDKGE
-157 SEFVAEFAVGLPMT
+157 SEFVSEFAVGLPMT

-178 VETDNLATFKK
+178 VETDDLATFKR

-201 DPTTDKVRD
+201 DPTTEKVRD

-220 FFGNLLQLRREEAQ
+220 FFGNLLKLRRQ
-234 EDIIS
+234 DPHEDIIS
-239 DVANAEVNDEMLNEA
+239 DVATAEVNDEMLNEA

-274 LTNLMHHLAVE
+274 LTNLMHHLAEE
-285 DGLEEQLRNDPSL
+285 DGLEERLRDDPSL

-320 KEDTTVGNTQLS
+320 KEDTMVGETQLR

-343 ANRDPQMFSEPDTF
+343 ANRDPEMFTQPDTF

-390 IEQILE
+390 VEQILE
-396 RMENIRLVD
+396 RLENIRLID
-405 GKNSFEYEDTFVLR
+405 GRNNFEYEDTFVLR

-431 H
+431 

>member
-1 MATNETEERLSAL
+1 MATKETEQKLTAL

-47 VCTKYEYIME
+47 VCTKYEDIME

-74 DGRSGFATA
+74 DGRSGFATS
-83 MEELATD
+83 MEELAAD

-126 RAFRPSRLR
+126 RAFRPTRLR
-135 SMEPLIEKV
+135 SMEPMIEKV
-144 TSELLDEIINNGE
+144 TSELIDEIINNGE

-220 FFGNLLQLRREEAQ
+220 FFGNLLQLRRQEAQ

-285 DGLEEQLRNDPSL
+285 DGLEEQLRNDPNL

-320 KEDTTVGNTQLS
+320 KEDTTVGNTQLC

-390 IEQILE
+390 VEQILE